1 LEAKGVMRLPF
12 SLSRHGGVLRL
23 LLATLAVAAVLA
35 ACGAPG
41 GSGGGPAP
49 SITGSSG
56 TVKVALLLPV
66 TASGSTPAIA
76 KALKQAAE
84 LALFDFDNPNVTLIP
99 KDTKGTPDGARLAAE
114 SALQDGAELIIG
126 PLFAQEVAAAA
137 PVARQGGVPVIAF
150 SSDEKVAGN
159 GVYLLSFLA
168 GRDVPR
174 IVSFA
179 LARGKRNFAELIP
192 QSAYGRIAETAF
204 AKAVSAGG
212 GQAEVRATFPPGES
226 GAMVGPVRQ
235 VANAIKS
242 GQRVDALFL
251 PAGREDLPDIAPLLA
266 SEGAANGQ
274 VQMIGTGQW
283 DYPNIGSERALIGGW
298 YAAPDPKGWSGFVE
312 KYAKTYG
319 APPPRIASI
328 AYDAVSLA
336 VSLSPNPPGQR
347 YTTAQLT
354 RPSGFT
360 GIDGLFRLLYD
371 GTSERGLA
379 ILEVREGGPRVIDPA
394 PSSFATASSY

>member
-1 LEAKGVMRLPF
+1 MRLPF
-12 SLSRHGGVLRL
+12 SSDRHLRVLKRIFASVL
-23 LLATLAVAAVLA
+23 VAALVA

-41 GSGGGPAP
+41 GGGGFGPGGPGVGGA
-49 SITGSSG
+49 TGN
-56 TVKVALLLPV
+56 VKVAVLLPI
-66 TASGSTPAIA
+66 TSSGSTPAVA

-99 KDTKGTPDGARLAAE
+99 KDTKGSPDGARLAAQ

-126 PLFAQEVAAAA
+126 PLFSQEVSGAA
-137 PVARQGGVPVIAF
+137 PVARQGGVPMIAF

-179 LARGKRNFAELIP
+179 MSRGKRNFAELVP
-192 QSAYGRIAETAF
+192 QSAYGRIAEAAF
-204 AKAVSAGG
+204 ARAVSSGG
-212 GQAEVRATFPPGES
+212 GQAAVRATYPS
-226 GAMVGPVRQ
+226 NDSSAMAGPVRQ
-235 VANAIKS
+235 VASAIKS
-242 GQRVDALFL
+242 GQAIDALFL
-251 PAGREDLPDIAPLLA
+251 PAGREELPELAPLLS
-266 SEGAANGQ
+266 SEELSSAR
-274 VQMIGTGQW
+274 VQFIGTGQW
-283 DYPNIGSERALIGGW
+283 DYPNIGGDRALIGGW
-298 YAAPDPKGWSGFVE
+298 YPAPDPKGWSSFVQR
-312 KYAKTYG
+312 YSKTYG
-319 APPPRIASI
+319 AAPPRIASL

-347 YTTAQLT
+347 YTIAQLT
-354 RPSGFT
+354 RPSGFS
-360 GIDGLFRLLYD
+360 GVDGLFRLLSD

-379 ILEVREGGPRVIDPA
+379 ILEVREGGPQVIDPA

>member
-1 LEAKGVMRLPF
+1 MRL
-12 SLSRHGGVLRL
+12 SLDAIRDLRALRL
-23 LLATLAVAAVLA
+23 ALAALAAALLAS
-35 ACGAPG
+35 ACGGGDGGGFSGPSPG
-41 GSGGGPAP
+41 ISGSGG
-49 SITGSSG
+49 S
-56 TVKVALLLPV
+56 VKVAVLLPI
-66 TASGSTPAIA
+66 TGSGSTPAVA

-126 PLFAQEVAAAA
+126 PLFAQEVTGAA
-137 PVARQGGVPVIAF
+137 PVARQGGVPMIAF

-179 LARGKRNFAELIP
+179 LSRGKRNFAELIP

-204 AKAVSAGG
+204 ARAVSSGG
-212 GQAEVRATFPPGES
+212 GNAPVRATFPPDES
-226 GAMVGPVRQ
+226 SAMLAPVKQ

-242 GQRVDALFL
+242 GQGVDALFL
-251 PAGREDLPDIAPLLA
+251 PAGREELPELAPHVA
-266 SEGAANGQ
+266 SSGLSSKN
-274 VQMIGTGQW
+274 VQFIGTGQW
-283 DYPNIGSERALIGGW
+283 DYPNIASDRALIGGW
-298 YAAPDPKGWSGFVE
+298 YPAPDPKGWSSFVE
-312 KYAKTYG
+312 RYSKTYG
-319 APPPRIASI
+319 SAPPRIASLG
-328 AYDAVSLA
+328 YDAVSLA

-347 YTTAQLT
+347 FTTPQLT
-354 RPSGFT
+354 RPSGFS
-360 GIDGLFRLLYD
+360 GIDGLFRLLSD

-379 ILEVREGGPRVIDPA
+379 ILEVRESGPQVIDPA
-394 PSSFATASSY
+394 PRAFATASSY